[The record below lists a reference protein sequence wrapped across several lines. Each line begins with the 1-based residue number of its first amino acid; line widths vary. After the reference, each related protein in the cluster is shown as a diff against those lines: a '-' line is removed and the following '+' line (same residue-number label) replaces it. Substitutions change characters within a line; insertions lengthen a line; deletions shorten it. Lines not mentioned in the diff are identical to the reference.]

1 MTQSTADNPK
11 EGTDDTMSKLV
22 GALLLELAN
31 DVPDRLGM
39 ETVRA
44 DLFAAS
50 KVYETG
56 KKKDLAL
63 RFYLAIRS
71 LLHELEHLEKAAG
84 QGASHHEPVANENY
98 PAPQHDGQ
106 YQN

>member
-1 MTQSTADNPK
+1 MTQFTADNPE

-31 DVPDRLGM
+31 DVPDRSGM

-50 KVYETG
+50 KVYESG

-71 LLHELEHLEKAAG
+71 LLHELEHLEKVAG

-98 PAPQHDGQ
+98 APPPQEGQ

>member
-1 MTQSTADNPK
+1 
-11 EGTDDTMSKLV
+11 MSKLV
-22 GALLLELAN
+22 GALLLELAE
-31 DVPDRLGM
+31 DVPDHAGL

-44 DLFAAS
+44 DLMAAS
-50 KVYETG
+50 IVYESG

-71 LLHELEHLEKAAG
+71 LFHEIERMEKESSKRKDAAAG
-84 QGASHHEPVANENY
+84 SFEQPNNPQPEHSHDNYSQPNEP
-98 PAPQHDGQ
+98 H